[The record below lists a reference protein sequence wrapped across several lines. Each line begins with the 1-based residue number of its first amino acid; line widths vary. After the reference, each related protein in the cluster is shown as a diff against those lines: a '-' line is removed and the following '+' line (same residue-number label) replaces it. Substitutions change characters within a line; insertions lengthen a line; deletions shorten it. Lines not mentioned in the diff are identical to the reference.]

1 MTIPLHTSSGIVYY
15 KSMFDIG
22 FQELVI
28 IFVVALIVFGP
39 KRLPEIGRTLGKGL
53 GELKR
58 AMDNVRDQIHEEVKE
73 IKPNVDPLELK
84 NKLYSA
90 LDSPSEGKGD
100 SNTIAKEV
108 DKSETDK
115 GDKKTS

>member
-1 MTIPLHTSSGIVYY
+1 
-15 KSMFDIG
+15 MFDIG

-39 KRLPEIGRTLGKGL
+39 KKLPEIGKTIGKGL

-58 AMDNVRDQIHEEVKE
+58 AMDNIRDQIHEEVRD
-73 IKPNVDPLELK
+73 IKPTVDPIDLK

-90 LDSPSEGKGD
+90 LEDTPKDNRPKEAAGKETD
-100 SNTIAKEV
+100 RA
-108 DKSETDK
+108 ETDK
-115 GDKKTS
+115 GDRKTP